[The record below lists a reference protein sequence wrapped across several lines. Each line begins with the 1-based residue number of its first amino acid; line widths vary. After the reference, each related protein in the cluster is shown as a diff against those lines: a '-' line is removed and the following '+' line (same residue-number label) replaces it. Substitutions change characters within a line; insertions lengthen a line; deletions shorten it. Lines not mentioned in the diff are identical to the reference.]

1 MSYYKIYLN
10 PRTEKFTIIELGE
23 CDEIDYIQSRFYSD
37 NGVVLRWYDEEEA
50 KQYLND
56 TFVIDKIENEY
67 LIGSDKFW
75 NQFKK

>member
-37 NGVVLRWYDEEEA
+37 NGVVLRWNDEEEA
-50 KQYLND
+50 
-56 TFVIDKIENEY
+56 VSE
-67 LIGSDKFW
+67 
-75 NQFKK
+75 